1 MLAVRILHLVAMA
14 VAVGGAA
21 LTWGLFRRSGG
32 PAANSIGVDAAVDL
46 AAGYERLFW
55 LAMGVLVMTGVGNLG
70 SLAPFVPGV
79 DTEWGTV
86 FTVKL
91 FAVMAVL
98 ALSVVRTLVVQR
110 CNRVEAVSKS
120 STRTLRLGYAATAL
134 ALAGIVALAGVLAHG

>member
-1 MLAVRILHLVAMA
+1 MLSVRILHLVAMA

-21 LTWGLFRRSGG
+21 LTWGLFRRSGDT
-32 PAANSIGVDAAVDL
+32 AASSIEADAAVDL

-70 SLAPFVPGV
+70 SLAPFVPQA
-79 DTEWGTV
+79 DTEWGVV
-86 FTVKL
+86 FTIKL

-98 ALSVVRTLVVQR
+98 VLSVVRTLVVQQ
-110 CNRVEAVSKS
+110 CNRAATIPESGR
-120 STRTLRLGYAATAL
+120 RTLRLSYAATAL